1 MTAALAYRSQT
12 APVRRRS
19 TSPKAASRPRL
30 RVLDQAAVRRRAR
43 RRNAVL
49 LAFIVLL
56 AALFL
61 VAFVHARLVESQ
73 QELDLMR
80 TRISELQV
88 DKAQLE
94 RAVDEA
100 SSPALIVE
108 RASALGMVRAAEPVY
123 LASVVPPAA
132 ESTIDVVAAP
142 LDATQQET
150 AQPDVLGSRALGE
163 NETG

>member
-12 APVRRRS
+12 APSRRRG
-19 TSPKAASRPRL
+19 PAPRAARPRL
-30 RVLDQAAVRRRAR
+30 RVLDQASVRRRAR

-56 AALFL
+56 GALFL

-80 TRISELQV
+80 ERIAELQL
-88 DKAQLE
+88 DKTQLE

-100 SSPALIVE
+100 SSPALIVD
-108 RASALGMVRAAEPVY
+108 RANALGMVRATEPVY
-123 LASVVPPAA
+123 LISVAPPETAD
-132 ESTIDVVAAP
+132 EPIDIVAAP
-142 LDATQQET
+142 SSGTQQET
-150 AQPDVLGSRALGE
+150 AQPGVLGSTALE
-163 NETG
+163 ETETG